1 MGATYINN
9 VWYIFIVYTYRYVPH
24 IGPVSLAIAPAAI
37 IAPINGPCMLKVKQK
52 NNIYIYI
59 YIYIVRKIF
68 LFNAGMTKMT
78 GKKVKNKIVV

>member
-9 VWYIFIVYTYRYVPH
+9 VWYIFIVYTFKYVPH

-52 NNIYIYI
+52 KHI

-78 GKKVKNKIVV
+78 GKKLRTR